1 MSLPAELLDLAEHLS
16 TRERT
21 RPRQASLRRSVSTSY
36 YALFHLLT
44 SEAVGIIGP
53 NMSLVGTRKIQRW
66 FEHSDMKR
74 VCGIFSAASAT
85 RTITPILGAT
95 VSLDLQSIAQ
105 AFVRLQEARHEA
117 DYDLERSWTRPT
129 AQELVEVARKAFERW
144 ARIRRSHEANVFA
157 LALLSVKLFD
167 KDR

>member
-1 MSLPAELLDLAEHLS
+1 MRQRRDVLD
-16 TRERT
+16 
-21 RPRQASLRRSVSTSY
+21 RPRADTRQSEIERIDSERLHQMKDFNFFLDRWIAHRR
-36 YALFHLLT
+36 
-44 SEAVGIIGP
+44 
-53 NMSLVGTRKIQRW
+53 R
-66 FEHSDMKR
+66 
-74 VCGIFSAASAT
+74 
-85 RTITPILGAT
+85 
-95 VSLDLQSIAQ
+95 LQSIAQ

-144 ARIRRSHEANVFA
+144 AQIRRSHEANVFA

>member
-1 MSLPAELLDLAEHLS
+1 MSLPAELLDLAGHLS
-16 TRERT
+16 TRART
-21 RPRQASLRRSVSTSY
+21 RPRQASLRRAVSTAY

-44 SEAVGIIGP
+44 SESAGLIGS
-53 NMSLVGTRKIQRW
+53 NMSLTGTRKIQRW

-74 VCGIFSAASAT
+74 VSGMFPAAIAPKA
-85 RTITPILGAT
+85 IAPILGAP
-95 VSLDLQSIAQ
+95 VSADLRSIAQ
-105 AFVRLQEARHEA
+105 AFIVLQDARHKA
-117 DYDLERSWTRPT
+117 DYDLESSWTKFV
-129 AQELVEVARKAFERW
+129 AQELVELARDAFQSW